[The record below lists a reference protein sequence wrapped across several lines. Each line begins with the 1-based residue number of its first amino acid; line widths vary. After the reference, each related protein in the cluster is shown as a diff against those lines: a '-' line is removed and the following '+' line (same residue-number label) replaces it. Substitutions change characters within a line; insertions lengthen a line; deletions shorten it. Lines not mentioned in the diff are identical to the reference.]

1 MPDLT
6 DFQLEVTRLFFS
18 LPVSRGFLL
27 DGGAA
32 LLAQHLTT
40 RSKEDLDFFTAPDR
54 GHVPAA
60 RDALEAAAR
69 ERGWVTERIHDSDTF
84 CRFVIRSDTGEVATE
99 NGSPTS
105 SVSEKLVDRYCFRIL
120 FVNCDVSPAGVCRG
134 RQR

>member
-18 LPVSRGFLL
+18 LPASKGFLL
-27 DGGAA
+27 AGGAA
-32 LLAQHLTT
+32 LH
-40 RSKEDLDFFTAPDR
+40 RSGPRPRAR
-54 GHVPAA
+54 GPRRAGS
-60 RDALEAAAR
+60 RSTEG
-69 ERGWVTERIHDSDTF
+69 GWATERIHDSDTF

-120 FVNCDVSPAGVCRG
+120 FLNCDVSPAGVCRS